1 MSTGEQRG
9 AEASDH
15 GAETRDYGR
24 LFHDSY
30 LRCVVSDQDAFFGR
44 FYELFT
50 AAHTEVSRA
59 FARTDMDRQISML
72 QESLLYMIDFANSKV
87 ASDRMRRIAQ
97 YHGSGEMNILPHL
110 FDLWMDCLVDT
121 VRERDTEFDSHVE
134 AAWRVSLAPGI
145 AFVKLHCS
153 P

>member
-1 MSTGEQRG
+1 MSTGGQRG
-9 AEASDH
+9 AQ
-15 GAETRDYGR
+15 TKDYGK

-30 LRCVVSDQDAFFGR
+30 LRCVVSDQDAFFRR

-50 AAHTEVSRA
+50 AAHTEVSQL
-59 FARTDMDRQISML
+59 FARTNMDRQISML

-87 ASDRMRRIAQ
+87 ASDRMHRVAK
-97 YHGSGEMNILPHL
+97 YHGSGGMNIRSHL

-121 VRERDTEFDSHVE
+121 VRERDTQFDSHIE
-134 AAWRVSLAPGI
+134 TAWRVFLASGI
-145 AFVKLHCS
+145 TFVKLHCS